1 MSGSRASGASSKCC
15 YTGDSRGLGLGSL
28 EHVGRLVVD
37 AVEEAVEES
46 GAVVLVAVEGV
57 VSLASQD
64 RDELGSGVEESAS
77 FADGLEV
84 AVERGG
90 PRAVSVA
97 EKSSVVGGK
106 ASHVGALDRGRRGSL
121 VR

>member
-1 MSGSRASGASSKCC
+1 M
-15 YTGDSRGLGLGSL
+15 

-37 AVEEAVEES
+37 AVEEAVEEL

-57 VSLASQD
+57 VALASQD
-64 RDELGSGVEESAS
+64 RDELGSGVEEPAS
-77 FADGLEV
+77 FADRLEA

-97 EKSSVVGGK
+97 EQPSVVSGEVTPD
-106 ASHVGALDRGRRGSL
+106 ATPSRATSA
-121 VR
+121 